1 MLSSVVEMTSG
12 IFCCFDFNFKKG
24 FVSVRLACVLQPHT
38 QKKQV
43 LTNPVVMLVPGQRYK
58 MEAMLALVAETVA
71 EVFGRNNA
79 Q

>member
-1 MLSSVVEMTSG
+1 
-12 IFCCFDFNFKKG
+12 
-24 FVSVRLACVLQPHT
+24 
-38 QKKQV
+38 
-43 LTNPVVMLVPGQRYK
+43 MLVPDQWDM

>member
-1 MLSSVVEMTSG
+1 MS
-12 IFCCFDFNFKKG
+12 FN
-24 FVSVRLACVLQPHT
+24 HT
-38 QKKQV
+38 HTKKQV